1 MSGMHPREH
10 WSTRIGFI
18 LAAAGSAIGLGS
30 LWRFPYTA
38 GENGGAAFVLLYALF
53 TFFIGLPV
61 FIAELIIGRKTQK
74 GAIFAYQALS
84 SEGSNWKM
92 LGYLN
97 VLSCFIIL
105 AFYSVVSGWCLSY
118 TLMSLTQF
126 TKGKTPEQISQ
137 TFSTLASSPG
147 INLFWLVL
155 FLALNVGV
163 VFSGVKKGIEHWSK
177 ILMPVLVILLL
188 SLFGYSLTL
197 DGFGKAFEFIMMPDF
212 SKLTPSAIL
221 NALGMAFFTL
231 SVGLGIILTYG
242 SYMGPQEDIPKTSI
256 IVALMTFLVS
266 MIAALM
272 IFPIVFT
279 FGFAPQGGPGLV
291 FQTLP
296 VLFAKLP
303 GEIIISTL
311 FFALLFF
318 TAITS
323 SISLLEM
330 LVANFMEIFNWPREK
345 STIVTAI
352 ITFIIGIPCALSSS
366 DTLFANWKDI
376 YGMNFFDTMNYVT
389 SSWMMPISGLL
400 TTLFVGW
407 KMEKTIFESELMK
420 GTKASIFLKP
430 IFFSVKWLAPVCVLF
445 IILEQTGLIK
455 FN

>member
-1 MSGMHPREH
+1 MHQREH
-10 WSTRIGFI
+10 WSTQIGFI
-18 LAAAGSAIGLGS
+18 MAAAGSAIGLGS
-30 LWRFPYTA
+30 LWRFPYTV

-53 TFFIGLPV
+53 TFFLGLPV
-61 FIAELIIGRKTQK
+61 FISELVIGRQTQK
-74 GAIFAYQALS
+74 SAVFAYQSLS
-84 SEGSNWKM
+84 KEGSNWKM

-97 VLSCFIIL
+97 ILSCFIIL

-126 TKGKTPEQISQ
+126 TKGKTPDEIRQV
-137 TFSTLASSPG
+137 FSILASSPG
-147 INLFWLVL
+147 INLFWLFL
-155 FLALNVGV
+155 FLGLNVGV

-177 ILMPVLVILLL
+177 ILMPVLLVLLL
-188 SLFGYSLTL
+188 VLFGYSLTL
-197 DGFGKAFEFIMMPDF
+197 EGFSKAFSFIMLPDF

-242 SYMGPQEDIPKTSI
+242 SYMGPQEDIPRTSF
-256 IVALMTFLVS
+256 IVALMTFIVS

-279 FGFAPQGGPGLV
+279 FGFAPEGGPGLV

-296 VLFAKLP
+296 ILFSKLP
-303 GEIIISTL
+303 GEIILSTV

-330 LVANFMEIFNWPREK
+330 LVANFMEIFSWSRQK
-345 STIVTAI
+345 ATI
-352 ITFIIGIPCALSSS
+352 ITASITFLIGIPCALSSS
-366 DTLFANWKDI
+366 GALFPNWKAI
-376 YGMNFFDTMNYVT
+376 YGMDFFDTMNYIT
-389 SSWMMPISGLL
+389 SSWMMPISGLF

-407 KMEKTIFESELMK
+407 KMERSLFDSELIK
-420 GTKASIFLKP
+420 GTKWRYLLKP
-430 IFFSVKWLAPVCVLF
+430 IFFSVKWLAPISVLF
-445 IILEQTGLIK
+445 IILEQSGLIK
-455 FN
+455 FH

>member
-1 MSGMHPREH
+1 MHPREH

-18 LAAAGSAIGLGS
+18 MAAAGSAIGLGS
-30 LWRFPYTA
+30 LWRFPYTV
-38 GENGGAAFVLLYALF
+38 GENGGAAFVLLYAIF
-53 TFFIGLPV
+53 TFFLGLPV
-61 FIAELIIGRKTQK
+61 FISELVVGRNTQK
-74 GAIFAYQALS
+74 SAVFAYQNLS
-84 SEGSNWKM
+84 SESSNWKM

-97 VLSCFIIL
+97 ILSCLIIL

-126 TKGKTPEQISQ
+126 TKGKTPEEIRQV
-137 TFSTLASSPG
+137 FSILASAPG
-147 INLFWLVL
+147 INIFWLFI

-163 VFSGVKKGIEHWSK
+163 VFSGVKKGIEHWAK
-177 ILMPVLVILLL
+177 ILMPILLVL
-188 SLFGYSLTL
+188 LLFLFFYSLTL
-197 DGFGKAFEFIMMPDF
+197 DGFPAAFEFIMKPDF

-242 SYMGPQEDIPKTSI
+242 SYMGPAEDIPKTSLI
-256 IVALMTFLVS
+256 IALMTFLVS
-266 MIAALM
+266 MVSALM

-279 FGFAPQGGPGLV
+279 FGFAPEGGPGLV

-296 VLFAKLP
+296 ILFAKLP
-303 GEIIISTL
+303 GEVLISTI

-330 LVANFMEIFNWPREK
+330 LVANFMEIFNLPRRQ
-345 STIVTAI
+345 STLIAAG
-352 ITFIIGIPCALSSS
+352 ITFLIGIPCALSSS
-366 DTLFANWKDI
+366 DILFPNWKAI
-376 YGMNFFDTMNYVT
+376 YGKDFFETMNYIT

-400 TTLFVGW
+400 TTIFVGW
-407 KMEKTIFESELMK
+407 KMEKSIFDSELLK
-420 GTKASIFLKP
+420 GTKMGYLLKP
-430 IFFSVKWLAPVCVLF
+430 IFFSVKWLAPICVFF
-445 IILEQTGLIK
+445 IILEQAGLIK

>member
-1 MSGMHPREH
+1 MHLREH
-10 WSTRIGFI
+10 WSNRIGFI
-18 LAAAGSAIGLGS
+18 LAAAGSAVGLGS
-30 LWRFPYTA
+30 LWRFPYIA

-61 FIAELIIGRKTQK
+61 FISELVIGRKTQK
-74 GAIFAYQALS
+74 GAVFAYQALS
-84 SEGSNWKM
+84 DENSNWKM

-97 VLSCFIIL
+97 MTTCFIIL

-126 TKGKTPEQISQ
+126 TKGKSPEQISE
-137 TFSTLASSPG
+137 TFSILAGSPG
-147 INLFWLVL
+147 INLLWLIL
-155 FLALNVGV
+155 FLAMNVGV

-177 ILMPVLVILLL
+177 ILMPLLFILLIG
-188 SLFGYSLTL
+188 LFGYSLTL
-197 DGFGKAFEFIMMPDF
+197 AGFGQAFSFIMKPDF
-212 SKLTPSAIL
+212 SKLTPQAIL

-242 SYMGPQEDIPKTSI
+242 SYMSPEEDIPKTSL
-256 IVALMTFLVS
+256 IVALMTFFVS

-279 FGFAPQGGPGLV
+279 FGFAPEGGPGLV
-291 FQTLP
+291 FKTLP
-296 VLFAKLP
+296 ILFAKMP
-303 GEIIISTL
+303 GEIMLSTV

-330 LVANFMEIFNWPREK
+330 LVANFMEIMNWPRK
-345 STIVTAI
+345 RATLITAL
-352 ITFIIGIPCALSSS
+352 ITLVIGIPCALSGSNL
-366 DTLFANWKDI
+366 LFPEWESI
-376 YGMNFFDTMNYVT
+376 YGMNFFDTMNFIT
-389 SSWMMPISGLL
+389 SSWMMPIAGLL

-407 KMEKTIFESELMK
+407 KMEKQVFNDELLQ
-420 GTKASIFLKP
+420 GSCWRYILKP
-430 IFFSVKWLAPVCVLF
+430 VFFSVKWLAPISVIF

>member
-1 MSGMHPREH
+1 MHPREH

-18 LAAAGSAIGLGS
+18 MAAAGSAIGLGS
-30 LWRFPYTA
+30 LWRFPYTV
-38 GENGGAAFVLLYALF
+38 GENGGAAFVLLYAIF
-53 TFFIGLPV
+53 TFFLGLPV
-61 FIAELIIGRKTQK
+61 FIAELIVGRNTQK
-74 GAIFAYQALS
+74 SAVFAYQALS
-84 SEGSNWKM
+84 KEDSNWKM

-97 VLSCFIIL
+97 ILSCLIIL

-126 TKGKTPEQISQ
+126 TKGKTPEEISQ
-137 TFSTLASSPG
+137 VFSTLVSSPG

-163 VFSGVKKGIEHWSK
+163 VFSGIKKGIEHWSK
-177 ILMPVLVILLL
+177 ILMPILLVL
-188 SLFGYSLTL
+188 LLFLFCYGLTL
-197 DGFGKAFEFIMMPDF
+197 DGFPKAFDFIMRPDF
-212 SKLTPSAIL
+212 SKITPSAIL

-242 SYMGPQEDIPKTSI
+242 SYMGPNEDIPKTSM
-256 IVALMTFLVS
+256 IVASMTFIVS
-266 MIAALM
+266 MISALM
-272 IFPIVFT
+272 IFPVVFT

-303 GEIIISTL
+303 GEVLLSTI

-330 LVANFMEIFNWPREK
+330 LVANFMEIFHLPRKK
-345 STIVTAI
+345 STIIAAGLTLL
-352 ITFIIGIPCALSSS
+352 IGIPCALSSS
-366 DTLFANWKDI
+366 DILFPNWKAI
-376 YGMNFFDTMNYVT
+376 YGKDFFETMNYIT

-400 TTLFVGW
+400 TTIFVGW
-407 KMEKTIFESELMK
+407 KMEKSIFESELMK
-420 GTKASIFLKP
+420 GTKLGYLMKP
-430 IFFSVKWLAPVCVLF
+430 IFFCVKWLAPISVLL
-445 IILEQTGLIK
+445 IILEQTGLVN